1 MTTQQL
7 EAFCA
12 AAKYLNFTKAAEE
25 LFSTQPT
32 VSRQI
37 RNLEDEWGY
46 ELFTR
51 EKQELRLTPAGAIM
65 LGRCRK
71 MLEILESGLREVQEF
86 ENGTNGSLH
95 IGILESMDPGSTF
108 QTSMDEFFR
117 QYPGVAVN
125 LKYRSFGELRKGLES
140 EDFDLIFTMD
150 FELSNLTNVV
160 YDKIRQLKWG
170 ILISRSHP
178 LAQKED
184 LSVAD
189 LKNEVFI
196 LPDQTDSPGRLEKMN
211 MLLESYGF
219 KCEKPMFVPNT
230 DSMYM
235 NVRAGRGVAII
246 ADNVRS
252 VISDSS
258 YRFLRADIDIE
269 PLYAVCVWRQDN
281 MNPAISLY
289 TKILRESA
297 ESGR

>member
-12 AAKYLNFTKAAEE
+12 AAKHLNFTKAAEE

-65 LGRCRK
+65 LGKCREI
-71 MLEILESGLREVQEF
+71 LEILENGLREVREF

-95 IGILESMDPGSTF
+95 IGILESMDPGDTF

-117 QYPGVAVN
+117 LYPGVIVN
-125 LKYRSFGELRKGLES
+125 LKYRSFGELRKGLDSKE
-140 EDFDLIFTMD
+140 FDLIFTMD
-150 FELSNLTNVV
+150 FELSSLANVV
-160 YDKIRQLKWG
+160 YDEIKQLKWG
-170 ILISRSHP
+170 ILISRNHP
-178 LAQKED
+178 LAQKKD
-184 LSVAD
+184 LTVAD
-189 LKNEVFI
+189 LKEEVFI
-196 LPDQTDSPGRLEKMN
+196 LPDQVDSPGRLEKMN
-211 MLLESYGF
+211 MLLEGYGF
-219 KCEKPMFVPNT
+219 KCERTMFVPNT
-230 DSMYM
+230 ASMYM
-235 NVRAGRGVAII
+235 NVRAGSGVAII

-252 VISDSS
+252 VLTDSS
-258 YRFLRADIDIE
+258 YRFIPGGHDIE
-269 PLYAVCVWRQDN
+269 PLYAVCAWRQDN

-289 TKILRESA
+289 TKILRESK
-297 ESGR
+297 ENKN